1 MTLFVILLVGAF
13 SLGVKFTADLVRTRP
28 RKCSISH
35 HLGVPMDATPSSAS
49 DEMAGQ
55 RHEPNPVTR
64 IRTLYWSVR

>member
-13 SLGVKFTADLVRTRP
+13 LVGVKFTADLCKTRP

-35 HLGVPMDATPSSAS
+35 HLGVPIAATSVPPSSP
-49 DEMAGQ
+49 MTRVRRGL
-55 RHEPNPVTR
+55 NPVTR